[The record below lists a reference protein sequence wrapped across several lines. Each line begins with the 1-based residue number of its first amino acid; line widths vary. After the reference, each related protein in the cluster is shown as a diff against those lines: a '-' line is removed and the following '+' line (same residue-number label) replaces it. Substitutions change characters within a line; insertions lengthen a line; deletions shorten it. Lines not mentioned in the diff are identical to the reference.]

1 MAAAHQAARHALEL
15 VQRWL
20 GTEPAPAE
28 RLLLVTRGAMAVR
41 PDDGVAD
48 LAGATVWGLLRS
60 TQSEHPGRFI
70 LLDIEQTGETGQ
82 ADRVGGISHISDIG
96 HVVQEVGPAREE
108 AESQG
113 AVTAE
118 VIQAVLA
125 TGEPQLA
132 PPRRCVAE
140 PSSRTGHGGGARG
153 HPAAGP

>member
-1 MAAAHQAARHALEL
+1 MEWVPVVPGGGDGAESSSAHVVVATPGPVADEDAVAAAHQAARHALEL

-70 LLDIEQTGETGQ
+70 CWTLSKPVRPVRPIVSAASATSATS
-82 ADRVGGISHISDIG
+82 ATSFRKS
-96 HVVQEVGPAREE
+96 ARRGKRL
-108 AESQG
+108 SRK
-113 AVTAE
+113 
-118 VIQAVLA
+118 
-125 TGEPQLA
+125 A
-132 PPRRCVAE
+132 P
-140 PSSRTGHGGGARG
+140 
-153 HPAAGP
+153 